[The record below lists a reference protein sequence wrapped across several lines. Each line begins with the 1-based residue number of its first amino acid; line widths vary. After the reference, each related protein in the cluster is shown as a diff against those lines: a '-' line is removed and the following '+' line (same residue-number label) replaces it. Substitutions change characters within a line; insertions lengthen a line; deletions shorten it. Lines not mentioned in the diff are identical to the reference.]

1 MMKTSN
7 NDVNQTQ
14 SEEPSL
20 IKMIMFSTGYFLNT
34 FLMIAFNSF
43 VWTFYEGEL
52 GLIGITSLWP
62 IYMAIANAIYIIF
75 SMLINPVIGYLTDK
89 PFKWTRKRG
98 FHTPW
103 IIIGGIPTIVLFFF
117 LFTPPQV
124 SGIESVLPI
133 LIYYIIIV
141 FLYDMSYS
149 LLQTHSFGAFAAH
162 FRGDKTRRKGGVL
175 TQIFTFLANFVALTI
190 WSLVIDPGN
199 PTSFTIAAFISIIIL
214 LCSLAIFIPGSKES
228 KAIKERFIVGH
239 DNSDRTSFF
248 KIVKIAL
255 KQKNFMLVIFSYLTF
270 MISFGLMSMNT
281 VNYIDDVLQEG
292 QYIRSI
298 GSVLM
303 LLSSFLTMPI
313 WARLAK
319 KIGHSN
325 AYAIGLAFYGVSLL
339 LNLFIADAFQFYLTS
354 ILSGISASLFMIML
368 SPVFADCYDEIAM
381 KTKKH
386 HQATLIGIRNL
397 FVRASVMFQS
407 FVIAIIHALTIYNPL
422 DVSHQ
427 SNALIGL
434 RIIQGLIPFI
444 VCSVGA
450 LIFYKWFD
458 LKGVKK
464 QEVTRKLRELGL

>member
-1 MMKTSN
+1 MKTSN
-7 NDVNQTQ
+7 NDVNQAQ
-14 SEEPSL
+14 PEEPSL
-20 IKMIMFSTGYFLNT
+20 IKMMMFSTGYFLNT
-34 FLMIAFNSF
+34 FLMIAFNNY

-52 GLIGITSLWP
+52 GLISIVSLWP
-62 IYMAIANAIYIIF
+62 IYMAIANTIYTIW
-75 SMLINPVIGYLTDK
+75 SMLINPVVGYLTDK
-89 PFKWTRKRG
+89 PFKWTKKRG

-141 FLYDMSYS
+141 LVYDMSYS

-162 FRGDKTRRKGGVL
+162 FRGDATRRKGGIL
-175 TQIFTFLANFVALTI
+175 TQIFTFIANFLAITI

-199 PTSFTIAAFISIIIL
+199 PVSFTIAASISIIVLVISFVVFIL
-214 LCSLAIFIPGSKES
+214 GSKES
-228 KAIKERFIVGH
+228 KVIKERFIGGYN
-239 DNSDRTSFF
+239 NSEKISFF
-248 KIVKIAL
+248 KTMKMGI
-255 KQKNFMLVIFSYLTF
+255 KQKNFMLAVFSYLTF
-270 MISFGLMSMNT
+270 MIGFGLMSMNT
-281 VNYIDDVLQEG
+281 VNFVDDVLQEK

-298 GSVLM
+298 GSILM

-325 AYAIGLAFYGVSLL
+325 TYAIGLASYGVSLL
-339 LNLFIADAFQFYLTS
+339 LNLFIVNAFQFYLTNF
-354 ILSGISASLFMIML
+354 LNGVAASLFMIML
-368 SPVFADCYDEIAM
+368 SPVLADCYDEIAV

-386 HQATLIGIRNL
+386 HETTLLGIRNF
-397 FVRASVMFQS
+397 FVRTSVMFQS
-407 FVIAIIHALTIYNPL
+407 FIIAIIHAFTIYNPL

-427 SNALIGL
+427 PNALIGL

-444 VCSVGA
+444 FCSVGA

-458 LKGVKK
+458 LKGIKK
-464 QEVTRKLRELGL
+464 QEVIRKLRELGL

>member
-1 MMKTSN
+1 MKTSN
-7 NDVNQTQ
+7 NDVNQAQ
-14 SEEPSL
+14 PEEPSL
-20 IKMIMFSTGYFLNT
+20 IKMMMFSTGYFLNT
-34 FLMIAFNSF
+34 FLMIAFNNY

-52 GLIGITSLWP
+52 GLISIVSLWP
-62 IYMAIANAIYIIF
+62 IYMAIANTIYTIW
-75 SMLINPVIGYLTDK
+75 SMLINPVVGYLTDK
-89 PFKWTRKRG
+89 PFKWTKKRG

-141 FLYDMSYS
+141 LVYDMSYS

-162 FRGDKTRRKGGVL
+162 FRGDATRRKGGIL
-175 TQIFTFLANFVALTI
+175 TQIFTFIANFLAITI

-199 PTSFTIAAFISIIIL
+199 PVSFTIAASISIIVLVI
-214 LCSLAIFIPGSKES
+214 SFVVFIPGSKES
-228 KAIKERFIVGH
+228 KVIKERFIGGYN
-239 DNSDRTSFF
+239 NSEKISFF
-248 KIVKIAL
+248 KTMKMGI
-255 KQKNFMLVIFSYLTF
+255 KQKNFMLAVFSYLTF
-270 MISFGLMSMNT
+270 MIGFGLMSMNT
-281 VNYIDDVLQEG
+281 VNFVDDVLQEK

-298 GSVLM
+298 GSILM

-325 AYAIGLAFYGVSLL
+325 TYAIGLASYGVSLL
-339 LNLFIADAFQFYLTS
+339 LNLFIVNAFQFYLTNF
-354 ILSGISASLFMIML
+354 LNGVAASLFMIML
-368 SPVFADCYDEIAM
+368 SPVLADCYDEIAV

-386 HQATLIGIRNL
+386 HETTLLGIRNF
-397 FVRASVMFQS
+397 FVRTSVMFQS
-407 FVIAIIHALTIYNPL
+407 FIIAIIHAFTIYNPL

-427 SNALIGL
+427 PNALIGL

-444 VCSVGA
+444 FCSVGA

-458 LKGVKK
+458 LKGIKK
-464 QEVTRKLRELGL
+464 QEVIRKLRELGL